1 MIQQDWFKVASGQQ
15 ANLREVDGYMA
26 CFEDFSTELLEHIVN
41 MTDGNVSFATG
52 SFKTLII
59 NQLHL

>member
-1 MIQQDWFKVASGQQ
+1 MASGQQ

-41 MTDGNVSFATG
+41 MTDGNVSVLNDFR
-52 SFKTLII
+52 FIMI
-59 NQLHL
+59 